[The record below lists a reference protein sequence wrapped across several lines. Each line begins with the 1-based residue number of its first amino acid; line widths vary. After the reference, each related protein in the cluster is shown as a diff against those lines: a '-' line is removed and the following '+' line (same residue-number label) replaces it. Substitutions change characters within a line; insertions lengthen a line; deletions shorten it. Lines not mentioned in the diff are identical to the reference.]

1 LGEVLPP
8 IATSAASSAPVE
20 WRRFCYNDL
29 VALAL
34 PSSSAGSLQV
44 TDTVCLIDAFSP
56 LALHQPAT
64 VHEVGELVRQAATE
78 GQAIYPVGG
87 RTTLHLG
94 VPPTRPGI
102 ALATGRLTQI
112 IDYPA
117 HDMTITVQA
126 GCTIAQLQT
135 ILAGEKQRLPIDV
148 PHADRATVGGILATN
163 TSGPRRYGCGTL
175 RDYVIGISVV
185 NDEGHEVKAGG
196 RVVKNVAGYDMCKL
210 YVGSLGTLG
219 IITQVT
225 FKLRPL
231 PSEHALFAFLCPPDE
246 LSPALTQ
253 LHGTAT
259 RPVCIEL
266 LSPAATQA
274 LAPRLPFTHGQGWTI
289 VVGFED
295 NADALQWQVQ
305 QLIKELGGRYDISGA
320 IGACADGLWQA
331 LVAVAPTADGEL
343 WFKAGVLASTVAEF
357 CVHAEQLAPQVQLFV
372 HAGNGI
378 VIGHVPG
385 DLTRQQAVALV
396 QGLRDR
402 AAKARGYVVV
412 TSCRPQ
418 WKDAIFVWGPPRGD
432 WPVMRAV
439 KEKLDPRRLFNPGR
453 FVDSGP

>member
-1 LGEVLPP
+1 ML
-8 IATSAASSAPVE
+8 SSPS
-20 WRRFCYNDL
+20 
-29 VALAL
+29 
-34 PSSSAGSLQV
+34 PSSSAGTLQV

-64 VHEVGELVRQAATE
+64 VHEVGELVRQAATD

-94 VPPTRPGI
+94 LPPTRPGI
-102 ALATGRLTQI
+102 ALATGGLTQV

-117 HDMTITVQA
+117 RDMTITVQA
-126 GCTIAQLQT
+126 GLAIAQLQA

-148 PHADRATVGGILATN
+148 AHADQATVGGILATN

-175 RDYVIGISVV
+175 RDYVIGINVV
-185 NDEGHEVKAGG
+185 NDEGQEVRAGG

-231 PSEHALFAFLCPPDE
+231 PAEHALFAFVCPPDE
-246 LSPALTQ
+246 LGAALAQ
-253 LHGTAT
+253 LHETGT

-266 LSPAATQA
+266 LNPVATQA
-274 LAPRLPFTHGQGWTI
+274 LAGRLPFANGLGWTI

-295 NADALQWQVQ
+295 NVDALQWQVQ
-305 QLIKELGGRYDISGA
+305 QLFKEMGSRYDICGA

-331 LVAVAPTADGEL
+331 LVGAAVAADDGF
-343 WFKAGVLASTVAEF
+343 WFKAGVLASKVAEF
-357 CVHAEQLAPQVQLFV
+357 CVHAQELAPQVQLFV

-378 VIGHVPG
+378 VIGNVQG
-385 DLTRQQAVALV
+385 DLTRQRALAIV
-396 QGLRDR
+396 QGLRQH
-402 AAKARGYVVV
+402 AATARGHVVV
-412 TSCRPQ
+412 TRCRQ
-418 WKDAIFVWGPPRGD
+418 EWKDASFVWGPPRGD
-432 WPVMRAV
+432 WAVMRAV

-453 FVDSGP
+453 SVDF